1 MTNLS
6 SVNISRI
13 VGYSLFLMALLNWA
27 DILFPPQFMN
37 ATWELQTVG
46 AFIESTPIILLSL
59 VLIFN
64 GELYRRNSLEK
75 ILVRLL
81 SFACLLMAISCFL
94 LIPVAASSTIRIN
107 RQIDAQIG
115 EIFSQQINQMN
126 QIEDQLSQAS
136 NQDIIEILEGQGIQ
150 IENELSESP
159 KDKLLGTLVE
169 VRQNIQEQ
177 STSNKLSRKRSNFK
191 SALKWIIGCLI
202 ASFTF
207 LYLWYL
213 TGWARTFQK
222 YSQKLSKA

>member
-1 MTNLS
+1 
-6 SVNISRI
+6 
-13 VGYSLFLMALLNWA
+13 
-27 DILFPPQFMN
+27 
-37 ATWELQTVG
+37 
-46 AFIESTPIILLSL
+46 
-59 VLIFN
+59 
-64 GELYRRNSLEK
+64 
-75 ILVRLL
+75 
-81 SFACLLMAISCFL
+81 MAISCFL